1 MPSIQGGGRDTFE
14 ELRHSID
21 GSDPFMTN
29 GHQVIRP
36 RRAYKKDHPAWT
48 KSDEKIK
55 QILLRSFPK
64 LQTNSKQRLAAA
76 RWLRIIHMYYR
87 VGETIGTIAA
97 ELHQKV
103 GTIKRVLVSI
113 KRAATGKN
121 AANGTERRKRGRPQK
136 NSVPV

>member
-1 MPSIQGGGRDTFE
+1 MPVQRGGNTFD

-36 RRAYKKDHPAWT
+36 RRAYKKQHLAWT
-48 KSDEKIK
+48 KDDEKIK
-55 QILLRSFPK
+55 QILLQSFPK
-64 LQTNSKQRLAAA
+64 LQTNSRQRAAAA

-87 VGETIGTIAA
+87 VGETIGTIAL

-113 KRAATGKN
+113 KRAAKGKN
-121 AANGTERRKRGRPQK
+121 TANGTDRKKRGRPK

>member
-1 MPSIQGGGRDTFE
+1 MPSANTRDVYG
-14 ELRHSID
+14 ELRHSMD
-21 GSDPFMTN
+21 GSDPFMTG
-29 GHQVIRP
+29 GHQVISP

-64 LQTNSKQRLAAA
+64 LQTDRRQRLAAA

-87 VGETIGTIAA
+87 VGETIGTIAL

-103 GTIKRVLVSI
+103 GTVKRVLVSI
-113 KRAATGKN
+113 KRAAKGKN
-121 AANGTERRKRGRPQK
+121 TANGTERRKRGRPK
-136 NSVPV
+136 NSVPI